1 MIDKPEQMAE
11 YSMKLAL
18 SKKAEDIVI
27 MDVRDLTSI
36 ADFFVICSGD
46 SDTQIKAIA
55 DAIMDGLD
63 REEVKVWHVE
73 GYNAR
78 HWVLLDY
85 VDFVVHI
92 FQKDVRSFYDIERLW
107 GDAKIRMLATN

>member
-11 YSMKLAL
+11 FSTELAL

-55 DAIMDGLD
+55 DAIIDGLD
-63 REEVKVWHVE
+63 RKEVKVWHVE

-78 HWVLLDY
+78 RWVLLDY

-92 FQKDVRSFYDIERLW
+92 FQKDVRSFYDLERLW
-107 GDAKIRMLATN
+107 GDAKIRMIATN